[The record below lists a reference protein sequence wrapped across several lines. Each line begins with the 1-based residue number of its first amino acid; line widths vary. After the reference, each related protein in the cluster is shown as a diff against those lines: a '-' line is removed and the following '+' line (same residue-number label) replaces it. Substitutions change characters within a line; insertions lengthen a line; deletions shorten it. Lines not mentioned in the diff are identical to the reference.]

1 LAASGCFAP
10 EPAIRFEDER
20 RVRRQG
26 SPIGETVRGP
36 ATTTIKPSAGTR
48 NRLERCVEPKRG
60 IKMSNRYAAY
70 TRLTLEYPSQRI
82 LRLTFNRPETYNSV
96 DAETH
101 TQLTNI
107 WRDINNDPDIN
118 AVIVTGAGKAFS
130 AGGDFELIKSILDN
144 PVARMATWKEAKD
157 LVYNVIN
164 CNKPIISAINGVAV
178 GAGLVVGILADVSIA
193 GKSARIVDGHT
204 RLGVAAGDV
213 ACIIWPL
220 LCGLA
225 KAKYYLLTCKPLS
238 GEEAERIGLVSLCV
252 EDADLQKTAL
262 DVAEDLS
269 NGAQSAIRWTKYALN
284 NWLRINGPLFD
295 TSTALEI
302 LGFATADARE
312 GLASHLEKRKPIF
325 PQDCPL

>member
-1 LAASGCFAP
+1 MSG
-10 EPAIRFEDER
+10 
-20 RVRRQG
+20 
-26 SPIGETVRGP
+26 
-36 ATTTIKPSAGTR
+36 
-48 NRLERCVEPKRG
+48 
-60 IKMSNRYAAY
+60 RYAAY
-70 TRLTLEYPSQRI
+70 SRLTLDYPSRRI

-107 WRDINNDPDIN
+107 WREIDNDSEIN

-130 AGGDFELIKSILDN
+130 AGGDFELIKRVLDD

-284 NWLRINGPLFD
+284 NWLRVNGPLFD

-302 LGFATADARE
+302 LGFTGAEARE
-312 GLASHLEKRKPIF
+312 GLASHIEKRKPTF
-325 PQDCPL
+325 PEDCPI

>member
-1 LAASGCFAP
+1 MQRTKARLSYAHSP
-10 EPAIRFEDER
+10 ELPMAD
-20 RVRRQG
+20 
-26 SPIGETVRGP
+26 
-36 ATTTIKPSAGTR
+36 
-48 NRLERCVEPKRG
+48 
-60 IKMSNRYAAY
+60 RYANY
-70 TRLTLEYPSQRI
+70 SRLKIDHPLDRV
-82 LRLTFNRPETYNSV
+82 LRVTFDRPETHNSV

-107 WRDINNDPDIN
+107 WRDINDDTDIS
-118 AVIVTGAGKAFS
+118 AVIVTGTGKAFS
-130 AGGDFELIKSILDN
+130 AGGDFEMIKSILEN
-144 PVARMATWKEAKD
+144 PVVRMATWKEAKD
-157 LVYNVIN
+157 LVYNIIN

-178 GAGLVVGILADVSIA
+178 GAGLVVGILADVSIC

-252 EDADLQKTAL
+252 EDADLQNVALETAL
-262 DVAEDLS
+262 DFV

-295 TSTALEI
+295 TSTALEM
-302 LGFATADARE
+302 LGFAGQEARE
-312 GLASHLEKRKPIF
+312 GLASHLEKRKPSF
-325 PQDCPL
+325 PKDCPI

>member
-1 LAASGCFAP
+1 MSG
-10 EPAIRFEDER
+10 
-20 RVRRQG
+20 
-26 SPIGETVRGP
+26 
-36 ATTTIKPSAGTR
+36 
-48 NRLERCVEPKRG
+48 
-60 IKMSNRYAAY
+60 RYAAY
-70 TRLTLEYPSQRI
+70 SRLTLDYPSKRI

-107 WRDINNDPDIN
+107 WRDINNDPEIN

-130 AGGDFELIKSILDN
+130 AGGDFELIKSVLDN

-193 GKSARIVDGHT
+193 GKWARIVDGHT
-204 RLGVAAGDV
+204 RLGVAAGGV

-269 NGAQSAIRWTKYALN
+269 NGAQSAVRWTKYEVVPGAKLVRCASRR
-284 NWLRINGPLFD
+284 WAGRTLHW
-295 TSTALEI
+295 STTVGNPEEI
-302 LGFATADARE
+302 PACVSPNE
-312 GLASHLEKRKPIF
+312 
-325 PQDCPL
+325 

>member
-1 LAASGCFAP
+1 MA
-10 EPAIRFEDER
+10 
-20 RVRRQG
+20 
-26 SPIGETVRGP
+26 
-36 ATTTIKPSAGTR
+36 
-48 NRLERCVEPKRG
+48 
-60 IKMSNRYAAY
+60 NRYAAY
-70 TRLTLEYPSQRI
+70 TRLQLDYPAKRV
-82 LRLTFNRPETYNSV
+82 LRLTFNRPDTYNSV

-101 TQLTNI
+101 TQLTHI
-107 WRDINNDPDIN
+107 WRDINDDPDIS

-130 AGGDFELIKSILDN
+130 AGGDFELIKRIIDD

-164 CNKPIISAINGVAV
+164 CNKPIVSAINGVAV

-252 EDADLQKTAL
+252 EDSELQQTAL
-262 DVAEDLS
+262 DVAVELA

-284 NWLRINGPLFD
+284 NWLRVNGPLFD
-295 TSTALEI
+295 TSTALEM
-302 LGFATADARE
+302 LGFAGAEVRE
-312 GLASHLEKRKPIF
+312 GLASHLEKRKPVF
-325 PQDCPL
+325 PEDCPV